1 MRRGHSLDL
10 MSGERSEIIII
21 IIIIIIEFFTSVELL
36 VYSNVFKT
44 PIWKRMLNLRQI
56 DSKNTT
62 PGQEHF

>member
-1 MRRGHSLDL
+1 MCKYQDCIFY
-10 MSGERSEIIII
+10 EVIIITIIII
-21 IIIIIIEFFTSVELL
+21 IIIIKFFTSVEVL
-36 VYSNVFKT
+36 VYPNVFKT

>member
-1 MRRGHSLDL
+1 MYIIS
-10 MSGERSEIIII
+10 IIII
-21 IIIIIIEFFTSVELL
+21 KFFTSVELV

-44 PIWKRMLNLRQI
+44 PIWKRVLNLRQI